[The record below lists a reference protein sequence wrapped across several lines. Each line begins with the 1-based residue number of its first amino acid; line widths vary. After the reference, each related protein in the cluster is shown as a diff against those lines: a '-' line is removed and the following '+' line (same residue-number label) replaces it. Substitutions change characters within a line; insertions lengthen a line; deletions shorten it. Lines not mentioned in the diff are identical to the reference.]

1 MLATFKDTFFT
12 VCLCVTGVQQTEV
25 VCMKVTGVQVVVT
38 DENCDPGLR
47 PTGRTV
53 TCNNTPCPP
62 AYVCFSVNWLNACSL
77 ISGLTWTWS
86 YVK

>member
-1 MLATFKDTFFT
+1 
-12 VCLCVTGVQQTEV
+12 
-25 VCMKVTGVQVVVT
+25 MKVTGVQVVVT

-62 AYVCFSVNWLNACSL
+62 AYVALFIIIICDKNSVHGFYFASCMNIIFNELRTVETRIPLHAVLSRL
-77 ISGLTWTWS
+77 
-86 YVK
+86 